1 VATEK
6 KLMPNNKPVLKSPKQ
21 KDSRKNATAPVKK
34 QLSKKDDAKKKQ
46 PLNIQS
52 ADANAVPLMFQA
64 QIEDRGNI
72 QFVGDKKNKQTGQT
86 SQEKPGYER
95 WVSQWLEACPPS
107 TTQLSSKTKPSSSR
121 DNWQKALANLAVA
134 DTNLGIIEVSPSYMP
149 PWEYQVRWRIV
160 MNSGQDTVIRPVIGK
175 KGIPFFP
182 GSSMKGAFRN
192 ACPESQRMR
201 YCGGEVTK
209 NGKKFTNPGI
219 LRFHGGYPTDM
230 SWRNSDRLVDIVH
243 GQENYQVRDSEARH
257 NANVQISLYRPKIKF
272 DMSSTKILSS
282 QEWDE
287 VKEIWERALGFGIGS
302 RISAGYG
309 YMEEVKSSNP
319 SLFSIHLN
327 GQGITSQLL
336 LPGSSKTAEF
346 RPNMFKAA
354 LRGHTWRLLAGI
366 TDVTTAQVLTHKLW
380 GGIEGGAIE
389 GCIGIDFYGSSSLSE
404 HSYKVPKQNKR
415 TGEEYSASVLMP
427 TYDLKDG
434 RLDLL
439 QVSGVTPE
447 LKEFVTSLI
456 KFSMLLGGFG
466 KSWRRVHHKLFY
478 QDYLNRGDKPMIGC
492 HWEFANQSKE
502 FYIPTDCDD
511 LSEIRTFLAEIR
523 EQAIAWV
530 QSENLPRNGYEQNW
544 RETWHP
550 DKVQVWGRI
559 AKDAKSQAVRWFH
572 DKNCLQETS
581 LAGRLGQIGRT
592 WHRMYPRYAFKDGE
606 LKRLDKDYVEL
617 LTIFPDSSEKSQKF
631 MTFLATEVSQFQKLW
646 PCED

>member
-1 VATEK
+1 MER
-6 KLMPNNKPVLKSPKQ
+6 KLMPSNKPILKTQ
-21 KDSRKNATAPVKK
+21 KRPSRKDATK
-34 QLSKKDDAKKKQ
+34 QE

-72 QFVGDKKNKQTGQT
+72 QFVGEKKDRQTGRT

-95 WVSQWLEACPPS
+95 WVDQWLKACSPVVTS
-107 TTQLSSKTKPSSSR
+107 TTQFSSKAKPSSSR
-121 DNWQKALANLAVA
+121 DNWQKTLANLAVVEA
-134 DTNLGIIEVSPSYMP
+134 SPSVASVKPSYMP

-192 ACPESQRMR
+192 ACPESEQMR
-201 YCGGEVTK
+201 YCGGEISK
-209 NGKKFTNPGI
+209 KGQKFTIPGI

-230 SWRNSDRLVDIVH
+230 SWKKSDRLVDIVH
-243 GQENYQVRDSEARH
+243 GQENYQVKDSQAKH

-272 DMSSTKILSS
+272 DITSTEILSS

-287 VKEIWERALGFGIGS
+287 IKKIWERALGFGIGS

-309 YMEEVKSSNP
+309 YVEEVKSSKP

-336 LPGSSKTAEF
+336 LPGFSKTPEF

-366 TDVTTAQVLTHKLW
+366 TDETTARVLTHKLW

-389 GCIGIDFYGSSSLSE
+389 GCVGIDFTTNSNLFLDN
-404 HSYKVPKQNKR
+404 HSYRVTKTN
-415 TGEEYSASVLMP
+415 GETISVSMP
-427 TYDLKDG
+427 TYNLKNG

-439 QVSGVTPE
+439 QVSEITPE

-466 KSWRRVHHKLFY
+466 KSWRRVHHQLFY
-478 QDYLNRGDKPMIGC
+478 RDYFKHGNKPMIGC

-502 FYIPTDCDD
+502 FYIATDCDD

-523 EQAIAWV
+523 DQAIAWV
-530 QSENLPRNGYEQNW
+530 QSENLPLNDYEQSW

-559 AKDAKSQAVRWFH
+559 AKNAQSSAAPWFH
-572 DKNCLQETS
+572 DTKKLKGS
-581 LAGRLGQIGRT
+581 DLAGKMGQIGRT
-592 WHRMYPRYAFKDGE
+592 WHRMYPRYGMKDGK
-606 LKRLDKDYVEL
+606 LARLEKDYVEL
-617 LTIFPDSSEKSQKF
+617 LTIFPDHPSEGSQRF
-631 MTFLATEVSQFQKLW
+631 MDFLATDTSGFQHLL
-646 PCED
+646 

>member
-1 VATEK
+1 
-6 KLMPNNKPVLKSPKQ
+6 MPSNKPVLKPQ
-21 KDSRKNATAPVKK
+21 KRSF
-34 QLSKKDDAKKKQ
+34 KKDATKQ
-46 PLNIQS
+46 EPLNIQS

-72 QFVGDKKNKQTGQT
+72 QFVGEKKDKQTGRT

-95 WVSQWLEACPPS
+95 WVNQWLEVFPPTVFAS
-107 TTQLSSKTKPSSSR
+107 TTQFSSKASKAKPSSSR
-121 DNWQKALANLAVA
+121 DNWQKALANLAVVETSPSVA
-134 DTNLGIIEVSPSYMP
+134 SVKPSYMP

-182 GSSMKGAFRN
+182 GSSMKGAFRS
-192 ACPESQRMR
+192 ACPKSEQMR
-201 YCGGEVTK
+201 YCGGEISK
-209 NGKKFTNPGI
+209 KEQKFTIPGI

-230 SWRNSDRLVDIVH
+230 SWGKSDRLVDIVH

-272 DMSSTKILSS
+272 DITSTEILSS
-282 QEWDE
+282 KEWDE
-287 VKEIWERALGFGIGS
+287 IKKIWERALGFGIGS

-309 YMEEVKSSNP
+309 YVEEVKSSKP

-336 LPGSSKTAEF
+336 LPGFSKTAEF

-366 TDVTTAQVLTHKLW
+366 TDATTAQILTHKLW

-389 GCIGIDFYGSSSLSE
+389 GCVGIDFTTNSNLSLDE
-404 HSYKVPKQNKR
+404 HSYTVTKPDGK
-415 TGEEYSASVLMP
+415 TISVSMP
-427 TYDLKDG
+427 TYNLKNG

-439 QVSGVTPE
+439 QVSEITPE

-466 KSWRRVHHKLFY
+466 KSWRRVHHQLFHR
-478 QDYLNRGDKPMIGC
+478 DYFKHGNKPMIGC
-492 HWEFANQSKE
+492 HWEFSNQSKE
-502 FYIPTDCDD
+502 FYIATDCDD

-530 QSENLPRNGYEQNW
+530 QSENLSLNNYEQGW

-559 AKDAKSQAVRWFH
+559 AKNGQSQAVRWFH
-572 DKNCLQETS
+572 DDNCLRKTA
-581 LAGRLGQIGRT
+581 LAGGLSQIGRT
-592 WHRMYPRYAFKDGE
+592 WHRMYPRYVVKDGK
-606 LKRLDKDYVEL
+606 LMRLDKECIEL
-617 LTIFPDSSEKSQKF
+617 LTIFPDPSEKSQSF
-631 MTFLATEVSQFQKLW
+631 MDFLTTDASGFQHL
-646 PCED
+646 

>member
-1 VATEK
+1 
-6 KLMPNNKPVLKSPKQ
+6 MPNNKPVLKSPKQ
-21 KDSRKNATAPVKK
+21 KDSGKNTTAPVKK
-34 QLSKKDDAKKKQ
+34 QLSKKDDAKKQ

-72 QFVGDKKNKQTGQT
+72 QFVGDKKDKQTGQT

-95 WVSQWLEACPPS
+95 WVSQWLEACPPIVFTS

-134 DTNLGIIEVSPSYMP
+134 DTNLGITGVSPSYMP

-209 NGKKFTNPGI
+209 NGKKLTNPGI

-230 SWRNSDRLVDIVH
+230 SWGKSDRLVDIVH

-257 NANVQISLYRPKIKF
+257 NANIQISLYRPKIKF
-272 DMSSTKILSS
+272 DMSSTKTLSS

-287 VKEIWERALGFGIGS
+287 IKKIWERALGFGIGS

-309 YMEEVKSSNP
+309 YVEEVKSSNP

-336 LPGSSKTAEF
+336 LPGFPKTAEF

-354 LRGHTWRLLAGI
+354 VRGHTWRLLAGI

-389 GCIGIDFYGSSSLSE
+389 GCVGIDFYGNPSPSE
-404 HSYKVPKQNKR
+404 HSYTVTRPDKNPV
-415 TGEEYSASVLMP
+415 SVSMP
-427 TYDLKDG
+427 IYNLKNG
-434 RLDLL
+434 QLDLL
-439 QVSGVTPE
+439 QVSEVTPE
-447 LKEFVTSLI
+447 LKGFVISLI

-478 QDYLNRGDKPMIGC
+478 QDYFNCGDKPMIGC

-511 LSEIRTFLAEIR
+511 LSEIKMFLAEIR

-530 QSENLPRNGYEQNW
+530 QSENLLLNDYEQHW
-544 RETWHP
+544 RESWHP
-550 DKVQVWGRI
+550 DKAQVWGRI
-559 AKDAKSQAVRWFH
+559 AKNGQSQAARWFH
-572 DKNCLQETS
+572 DTKYLKGS
-581 LAGRLGQIGRT
+581 DLAGKMGQIGRT
-592 WHRMYPRYAFKDGE
+592 WHRMYPRFGMKDGK
-606 LKRLDKDYVEL
+606 LTRLEKDYVEL
-617 LTIFPDSSEKSQKF
+617 LTIFPDSSEKSQRF
-631 MTFLATEVSQFQKLW
+631 MDFLATDTSGFKHLY
-646 PCED
+646 